1 MSEIVA
7 RVQVPPQAR
16 RGEVVDVKVLI
27 SHPMESGFR
36 ADAEGRL
43 LARDIIRRFACTSE
57 GETIFA
63 ADFFPSIAANPYLAF
78 AVRVDATLSLEFE
91 WIGDNGFAHRE
102 SATIQV
108 A

>member
-1 MSEIVA
+1 MSEVVA
-7 RVQVPPQAR
+7 RIQAPPRAR
-16 RGEVVDVKVLI
+16 PGEVVEVKALI

-43 LARDIIRRFACTSE
+43 LARDLIRRFACTSD

-63 ADFFPSIAANPYLAF
+63 ADFYPSIAANPYLAF
-78 AVRVDATLSLEFE
+78 AVRVDATLTLQFD
-91 WIGDNGFAHRE
+91 WVGDNGFAHRE

-108 A
+108 V